1 MSDMGALAGDAA
13 SGALLAGAVEPAT
26 GHARPANAGNC
37 ANCAAPLTGD
47 YCAQCGQ
54 KAHLHRTI
62 GGFLHDLVHGVLH
75 FDGKLWRTLPLL
87 ARRPGQLTRDYIDGK
102 RARYISPVALF
113 LFTVFVSFALFN
125 AAGGTHL
132 RTMAPER
139 VAADAEAGVASL
151 EREIATL
158 ERQRNA
164 AVAQAAS
171 TAKIEADLAEARA
184 DRHAMRRIA
193 ASEDPVA
200 AALDVAG
207 DQSASGSLYGMV
219 SNAWRKAKAN
229 PGLLIY
235 KLQTNAYKFSWL
247 LIPLSLPFMWAL
259 FPFSRRFRMYDHL
272 VFVTYSIAF
281 MTMLVVAASLLYAAG
296 LSALVAIPALYAPF
310 HLYRHLRGAYGLT
323 HAGALWR
330 TAALLAVIVAVLV
343 LFVLAMVAL
352 VMS

>member
-1 MSDMGALAGDAA
+1 
-13 SGALLAGAVEPAT
+13 
-26 GHARPANAGNC
+26 
-37 ANCAAPLTGD
+37 
-47 YCAQCGQ
+47 
-54 KAHLHRTI
+54 
-62 GGFLHDLVHGVLH
+62 
-75 FDGKLWRTLPLL
+75 
-87 ARRPGQLTRDYIDGK
+87 
-102 RARYISPVALF
+102 
-113 LFTVFVSFALFN
+113 
-125 AAGGTHL
+125 
-132 RTMAPER
+132 
-139 VAADAEAGVASL
+139 
-151 EREIATL
+151 
-158 ERQRNA
+158 
-164 AVAQAAS
+164 
-171 TAKIEADLAEARA
+171 
-184 DRHAMRRIA
+184 
-193 ASEDPVA
+193 
-200 AALDVAG
+200 
-207 DQSASGSLYGMV
+207 MV

-323 HAGALWR
+323 RAGALWR